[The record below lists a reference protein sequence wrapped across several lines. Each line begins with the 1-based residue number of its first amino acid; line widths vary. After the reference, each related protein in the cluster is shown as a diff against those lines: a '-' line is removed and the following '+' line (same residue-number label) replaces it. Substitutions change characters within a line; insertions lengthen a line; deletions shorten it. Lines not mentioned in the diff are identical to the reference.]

1 MNSRKNLAAQVAG
14 AMAIAALVGTS
25 AFAETR
31 HSDATERDHGRQSSS
46 DRSSRHERSDRSGSQ
61 NQSRERHDANTTAP
75 QTFQRSETSN
85 NGTWNR
91 SETRNNDTQR
101 NETRNNGTWNRG
113 ETRNNDTQRN
123 ESRNNGTWNR
133 NETRNNDTWQ
143 RDNRNHDTQR
153 NETRNNGTWNRNET
167 RNNGSYDRNNRS
179 YDRSQSYRNNRPS
192 YDNRGRRSDF
202 VHGRISRYQHERGGY
217 RVWVDGGRF
226 PIWIPEARISLF
238 PRLRVGLSI
247 GFGGYYD
254 PLGYLDA
261 YDYYNDGYYGGGA
274 YSSGL
279 LRGIVETVDYRR
291 GTLVL
296 RDDVSGSFVTT
307 LIRDRRLE
315 TLRPGDYAEIAG
327 DWTRAG
333 VFEGL
338 RLEDVRDGR
347 Y

>member
-1 MNSRKNLAAQVAG
+1 MNSRKNLAARMAG

-25 AFAETR
+25 AFAESR
-31 HSDATERDHGRQSSS
+31 HFDATERDRGQQSSD
-46 DRSSRHERSDRSGSQ
+46 DRGGRVDRRERRDQSGSQ
-61 NQSRERHDANTTAP
+61 NQTRERHDANNTAP
-75 QTFQRSETSN
+75 QTSQRDSRNN
-85 NGTWNR
+85 NGSW
-91 SETRNNDTQR
+91 Q
-101 NETRNNGTWNRG
+101 RG
-113 ETRNNDTQRN
+113 ETRNNDTQRG
-123 ESRNNGTWNR
+123 ETRNNGTWNR
-133 NETRNNDTWQ
+133 NETRNNDTW
-143 RDNRNHDTQR
+143 
-153 NETRNNGTWNRNET
+153 NRNET
-167 RNNGSYDRNNRS
+167 RNNGSWNRNETRNNRSYDRSQADSYRNNNRS
-179 YDRSQSYRNNRPS
+179 YDRSQSYRSNRPQ

-202 VHGRISRYQHERGGY
+202 EHGRISRYQHERGGS
-217 RVWVDGGRF
+217 RVRVDGGRF

-261 YDYYNDGYYGGGA
+261 YDYYNDGYYGGGYGAGA

-279 LRGIVETVDYRR
+279 LRGVVETVDYRR

-338 RLEDVRDGR
+338 RLEDSRDGR

>member
-14 AMAIAALVGTS
+14 AIAIAALVGTS

-31 HSDATERDHGRQSSS
+31 HSDATERDHSRQSSV
-46 DRSSRHERSDRSGSQ
+46 DRSSRSERRDHSGSQ
-61 NQSRERHDANTTAP
+61 NQTQSRHDTTAP
-75 QTFQRSETSN
+75 QTYQ
-85 NGTWNR
+85 R
-91 SETRNNDTQR
+91 SETRNN
-101 NETRNNGTWNRG
+101 G
-113 ETRNNDTQRN
+113 
-123 ESRNNGTWNR
+123 SWNR
-133 NETRNNDTWQ
+133 NETRNNSTFDRSQTRSSESW
-143 RDNRNHDTQR
+143 NR

-167 RNNGSYDRNNRS
+167 RNNGSFERSQADSYRNNNRS

-202 VHGRISRYQHERGGY
+202 VEGRINRYVHERGGY
-217 RVWVDGGRF
+217 RVWIDGGRF
-226 PIWIPEARISLF
+226 PVWIPEARISLF

-247 GFGGYYD
+247 RFGGYYD

-338 RLEDVRDGR
+338 RLADVRDGR

>member
-25 AFAETR
+25 AFAESR

-46 DRSSRHERSDRSGSQ
+46 DRGSRDRAARSGSETQTESRHE
-61 NQSRERHDANTTAP
+61 TTAP
-75 QTFQRSETSN
+75 QTYQRSETRSN
-85 NGTWNR
+85 G
-91 SETRNNDTQR
+91 S
-101 NETRNNGTWNRG
+101 
-113 ETRNNDTQRN
+113 
-123 ESRNNGTWNR
+123 WNR
-133 NETRNNDTWQ
+133 NETRNNSTFDRSQ
-143 RDNRNHDTQR
+143 
-153 NETRNNGTWNRNET
+153 TRSSETWNRSNNNRSFDRSQAESF
-167 RNNGSYDRNNRS
+167 RNNNRS
-179 YDRSQSYRNNRPS
+179 YDRSQSYRSNRPQ

-202 VHGRISRYQHERGGY
+202 VEGRVSRFVHERGGY
-217 RVWVDGGRF
+217 RIWVDGGRF
-226 PIWIPEARISLF
+226 PVWIPEARIGLF
-238 PRLRVGLSI
+238 PHLRIGLSLR
-247 GFGGYYD
+247 FGGYYD
-254 PLGYLDA
+254 PLGYLEA
-261 YDYYNDGYYGGGA
+261 YDYYNDGYGYGGA

-279 LRGIVETVDYRR
+279 LRGVVETVDYRR

-327 DWTRAG
+327 DWTRSG

-338 RLEDVRDGR
+338 RLEDTRYGR

>member
-1 MNSRKNLAAQVAG
+1 MNLASRLRSWSVSSQRSEGDNMNSRKNLAAQVAG
-14 AMAIAALVGTS
+14 AIAIAALMGTS
-25 AFAETR
+25 AFAESR
-31 HSDATERDHGRQSSS
+31 HLDATERDHARQSSS
-46 DRSSRHERSDRSGSQ
+46 DRGSRDRAARNGSSQ
-61 NQSRERHDANTTAP
+61 NQTQSRHDTNTTAP
-75 QTFQRSETSN
+75 QTYQRDQN
-85 NGTWNR
+85 
-91 SETRNNDTQR
+91 
-101 NETRNNGTWNRG
+101 RNNGTW
-113 ETRNNDTQRN
+113 QRDQ
-123 ESRNNGTWNR
+123 SRTNGTWNR
-133 NETRNNDTWQ
+133 NETRNNGSS
-143 RDNRNHDTQR
+143 QR
-153 NETRNNGTWNRNET
+153 NETRNNGTWNRNES
-167 RNNGSYDRNNRS
+167 RNNGSFERSQAESYRNNNRS

-192 YDNRGRRSDF
+192 YDSRGRRSEF
-202 VHGRISRYQHERGGY
+202 LEGRINRYEHERGGY

-226 PIWIPEARISLF
+226 PVWIPEARISLF

-247 GFGGYYD
+247 RFGGYYD

-261 YDYYNDGYYGGGA
+261 YAYYNDGYGGGA

-291 GTLVL
+291 GTMVL

-315 TLRPGDYAEIAG
+315 TLRPGDYVEIAG

>member
-31 HSDATERDHGRQSSS
+31 HSDATERDHSRQSSV
-46 DRSSRHERSDRSGSQ
+46 DRSSRYERRDRSGSQ
-61 NQSRERHDANTTAP
+61 NQTQQQRDTATAP
-75 QTFQRSETSN
+75 QTFQR
-85 NGTWNR
+85 G
-91 SETRNNDTQR
+91 
-101 NETRNNGTWNRG
+101 ETRNNGTWNRG

-123 ESRNNGTWNR
+123 DTRNNGTWNR
-133 NETRNNDTWQ
+133 GETRSDNRNNGSWNRNDTRNNDSW
-143 RDNRNHDTQR
+143 NR
-153 NETRNNGTWNRNET
+153 NETRNNGTWNRND
-167 RNNGSYDRNNRS
+167 SRNNRG
-179 YDRSQSYRNNRPS
+179 YDRSQTYRNNRPQ

-202 VHGRISRYQHERGGY
+202 AEGRISRYQHERGGY
-217 RVWVDGGRF
+217 RVWLDGGRF
-226 PIWIPEARISLF
+226 PVWIPEARIGLF
-238 PRLRVGLSI
+238 PHLRIGLSLR
-247 GFGGYYD
+247 FGGYYD
-254 PLGYLDA
+254 PLGYLEA

-338 RLEDVRDGR
+338 RLEDTRDGR

>member
-14 AMAIAALVGTS
+14 VMAIAALVGTS

-31 HSDATERDHGRQSSS
+31 HSDATERDHDRQSSV
-46 DRSSRHERSDRSGSQ
+46 DRSSRYERRDRSGSQ
-61 NQSRERHDANTTAP
+61 NQTQERRDTNTTAP
-75 QTFQRSETSN
+75 QTFQRDSRSDS
-85 NGTWNR
+85 GTWQR
-91 SETRNNDTQR
+91 GERRNNDTR
-101 NETRNNGTWNRG
+101 HDENRNNGTWNRD
-113 ETRNNDTQRN
+113 ETRNND
-123 ESRNNGTWNR
+123 S
-133 NETRNNDTWQ
+133 
-143 RDNRNHDTQR
+143 
-153 NETRNNGTWNRNET
+153 RNNGTWNRNET
-167 RNNGSYDRNNRS
+167 RNNGSRDNGTWNRNDSRSNRSDRSQADSYRNNRG

-202 VHGRISRYQHERGGY
+202 AQGRISRYQHERGGY
-217 RVWVDGGRF
+217 RVWLDGGRY
-226 PIWIPEARISLF
+226 PVWIPEARLSLF

-247 GFGGYYD
+247 RFGGYYD
-254 PLGYLDA
+254 PLGYLEA

-291 GTLVL
+291 GTMVV

-315 TLRPGDYAEIAG
+315 TLRPGDYVEVAG
-327 DWTRAG
+327 DWTRSG
-333 VFEGL
+333 LFEGL